1 MTVLDRALDLD
12 HKQIRKYIHYFL
24 DCLQTISATLI
35 KVESNCFLQF
45 EHIQNLHLQNYL
57 NVNEFYQCEIM
68 YLVILPSFRTQQA
81 EFFSSVLILFIAA
94 STFLSFLIQGEYL
107 DPKWIKSAYNIIIEE
122 KLDYEQMH
130 LFFIPFV
137 GQSRNF
143 PFRSKTLC
151 ERLN

>member
-1 MTVLDRALDLD
+1 
-12 HKQIRKYIHYFL
+12 
-24 DCLQTISATLI
+24 
-35 KVESNCFLQF
+35 
-45 EHIQNLHLQNYL
+45 
-57 NVNEFYQCEIM
+57 M